1 MDKCVDLL
9 HYRLIREIGQDFKMD
24 LRWEAK
30 AILCLQEAAEAY
42 LVGLL
47 EDTNLCTIPAKRQM
61 IMAKDIQIAHRI
73 WGERT

>member
-1 MDKCVDLL
+1 MHELY
-9 HYRLIREIGQDFKMD
+9 YRLVQEIRQDFKMD

-47 EDTNLCTIPAKRQM
+47 EDVNLWAIHAKRQT
-61 IMAKDIQIAHRI
+61 IMPKDIQIAHRI